1 MHRLSVVGVGV
12 ALLLGACSTLPPK
25 AGYPDLIEVRFKA
38 SKDSIINAFKSV
50 LYENGYAIATFS
62 PDEGIIET
70 DWKRVKKGISCCVYV
85 WDGVKDA
92 QIKVT
97 AYVGRME
104 GDTLNYIKVQGV
116 LRVLGPR
123 PWDNE
128 YQIRPVKKK
137 SPYYKELEKLV
148 LQLENKLGEKG
159 KYESFKRNVLL
170 K

>member
-1 MHRLSVVGVGV
+1 MQRLSVIGVGMFLV
-12 ALLLGACSTLPPK
+12 LGACSTLPPK
-25 AGYPDLIEVRFKA
+25 SGYPDLIEVRFKA
-38 SKDSIINAFKSV
+38 SQDSIIETFKNV
-50 LYENGYAIATFS
+50 LYENGYAVATFS

-70 DWKRVKKGISCCVYV
+70 DWKPLKKGVSCCVYV
-85 WDGVKDA
+85 FDGVKEA
-92 QIKVT
+92 KMKVT
-97 AYVGRME
+97 AYVGRVE

-116 LRVLGPR
+116 LKILGPR

-128 YQIRPVKKK
+128 YQIRPVKKG

-148 LQLENKLGEKG
+148 LALESKLGEKG